1 MRMHMCACVC
11 ACACAR
17 ARVCVCVCVF
27 PGHPA
32 QEPRVLAQTLDLPT
46 PLSQGC
52 APHLLTQGVTGR
64 GSNGGTAPPSR

>member
-1 MRMHMCACVC
+1 MRMHMCACVRVRVC
-11 ACACAR
+11 
-17 ARVCVCVCVF
+17 VCVCVCVF

-32 QEPRVLAQTLDLPT
+32 HGPRVLAQTLDLPT

-52 APHLLTQGVTGR
+52 APHLPTQGVTGR